1 MYRFTNDYSEGAHP
15 SVLNALTETNLEGNF
30 GYGCDPHCAHAA
42 DLIREKIGRPD
53 ADVHFF
59 VGGTQTNATCICA
72 FLRPHE
78 AAIAAHSGH
87 ICVHETGAVEATG
100 HKCIAMPAAPGGKL
114 TPELVRQA
122 VAAHPDEHMVKPRL
136 VYVSNTTEVGGVYTT
151 AELEALRAVCDEL
164 GLLLYLDGA
173 RLASALACGGAS
185 FEDLGRLCD
194 AFYIGGTKNG
204 AIFGEAVCI
213 MNPALKPD
221 FRYILKQHGGMLAK
235 GWLLGVQFEQLM
247 RSGLYEELGE
257 HSTRMAQQLAEGL
270 KGLGVEFLFE
280 SPSNQIFPILPDE
293 VLAKLEGA
301 FHWEVNATLEGGR
314 SCIRLVC
321 GWATQQ
327 AAVTAFLLAVEQ
339 ALKDCPACV

>member
-15 SVLNALTETNLEGNF
+15 SILEAMTATNLEGNF
-30 GYGCDPHCAHAA
+30 GYGCDPHCEHAA
-42 DLIREKIGRPD
+42 ALIRQKIGRPD

-151 AELEALRAVCDEL
+151 AELEVLRAVCDEL

-257 HSTRMAQQLAEGL
+257 HSTRMARQLAEGL

-321 GWATQQ
+321 SWATQQ

>member
-15 SVLNALTETNLEGNF
+15 SILEAMTATNLEGNF
-30 GYGCDPHCAHAA
+30 GYGCDPHCEHAA
-42 DLIREKIGRPD
+42 ALIRQKIGRPD

-122 VAAHPDEHMVKPRL
+122 AAHPDEHMVKPRL

-280 SPSNQIFPILPDE
+280 NPSNQIFPILPDE

-321 GWATQQ
+321 SWATQQ

>member
-15 SVLNALTETNLEGNF
+15 RILDAMVRTNLEGNF
-30 GYGCDPHCAHAA
+30 GYSTDPHSKHAHE
-42 DLIREKIGRPD
+42 LIRAAIGRPD
-53 ADVHFF
+53 ADVHIL
-59 VGGTQTNATCICA
+59 VGGTQTNATCLCA

-78 AAIAAHSGH
+78 AAIAASTGH
-87 ICVHETGAVEATG
+87 ICVHETGTIEATG

-321 GWATQQ
+321 SWATQQ

-339 ALKDCPACV
+339 ALKDCPACL

>member
-15 SVLNALTETNLEGNF
+15 SILEAMTATNLEGNF
-30 GYGCDPHCAHAA
+30 GYGCDPHCEHAA
-42 DLIREKIGRPD
+42 ALIRQRIGRPD

-204 AIFGEAVCI
+204 AIFSEAVCI

-280 SPSNQIFPILPDE
+280 SPSNQIFPILSDE

-321 GWATQQ
+321 SWATQQ
-327 AAVTAFLLAVEQ
+327 AAVTAFLLAVEG

>member
-15 SVLNALTETNLEGNF
+15 SILEAMTATNLEGNF
-30 GYGCDPHCAHAA
+30 GYGRDPHCAHAA
-42 DLIREKIGRPD
+42 DLIREKIARPD

-136 VYVSNTTEVGGVYTT
+136 VYVSNTTETGGVYTT

-301 FHWEVNATLEGGR
+301 FHWEVNATLECGR

-321 GWATQQ
+321 SWATQQ

-339 ALKDCPACV
+339 ALKDCPACM

>member
-15 SVLNALTETNLEGNF
+15 SILEAMTATNLEGNF
-30 GYGCDPHCAHAA
+30 GYGCDPHCEHAA
-42 DLIREKIGRPD
+42 ALIRQKIGRPD

-185 FEDLGRLCD
+185 FEDLGALCD

-321 GWATQQ
+321 SWATQQ

>member
-15 SVLNALTETNLEGNF
+15 SILEAMTATNLEGNF
-30 GYGCDPHCAHAA
+30 GYGCDPHCEHAA
-42 DLIREKIGRPD
+42 ALIRQKIARPD

-270 KGLGVEFLFE
+270 KGLGVESLFE

-321 GWATQQ
+321 SWATQQ

>member
-15 SVLNALTETNLEGNF
+15 SILEAMTATNLEGNF
-30 GYGCDPHCAHAA
+30 GYGCDPHCEHAA
-42 DLIREKIGRPD
+42 ALIRQKIGHPD

-321 GWATQQ
+321 SWATQQ
-327 AAVTAFLLAVEQ
+327 AAVTAFLLAVEG

>member
-15 SVLNALTETNLEGNF
+15 SILEAMTATNLEGNF
-30 GYGCDPHCAHAA
+30 GYGCDPHCEHAA
-42 DLIREKIGRPD
+42 ALIRQKIGRPD

-151 AELEALRAVCDEL
+151 AELEALRAVCNEL

-321 GWATQQ
+321 SWATQQ

>member
-15 SVLNALTETNLEGNF
+15 SILEAMTATNLEGNF
-30 GYGCDPHCAHAA
+30 GYGCDPHCEHAA
-42 DLIREKIGRPD
+42 ALIRQKIGRPD

-321 GWATQQ
+321 SWTTQQ
-327 AAVTAFLLAVEQ
+327 AAVTAFLLAVEG

>member
-15 SVLNALTETNLEGNF
+15 SILEAMTATNLEGNF
-30 GYGCDPHCAHAA
+30 GYGCDPHCEHAA
-42 DLIREKIGRPD
+42 ALIRQKIGRPD

-339 ALKDCPACV
+339 ALKDCPACM

>member
-15 SVLNALTETNLEGNF
+15 SILEAMTATNLEGNF
-30 GYGCDPHCAHAA
+30 GYGCDPHCEHAA
-42 DLIREKIGRPD
+42 ALIRQKIGRPD

-247 RSGLYEELGE
+247 RSGFYEELGE

-321 GWATQQ
+321 SWATQQ

-339 ALKDCPACV
+339 ALKDCPACM

>member
-15 SVLNALTETNLEGNF
+15 SILEAMTATNLEGNF
-30 GYGCDPHCAHAA
+30 GYGCDPHCEHAA
-42 DLIREKIGRPD
+42 ALIRQKIGRPD

-301 FHWEVNATLEGGR
+301 FHWEVNATLECGR

-321 GWATQQ
+321 SWATQQ

-339 ALKDCPACV
+339 ALKDCPACM

>member
-15 SVLNALTETNLEGNF
+15 SILEAMTATNLEGNF
-30 GYGCDPHCAHAA
+30 GYGCDPHCEHAA
-42 DLIREKIGRPD
+42 ALIRQKIARPD

-114 TPELVRQA
+114 TPDLVRQA

-136 VYVSNTTEVGGVYTT
+136 VYVSSTTEVGGVYTT

-321 GWATQQ
+321 SWATQQ
-327 AAVTAFLLAVEQ
+327 AAVTAFLLAVEG

>member
-15 SVLNALTETNLEGNF
+15 SILEAMTATNLEGNF
-30 GYGCDPHCAHAA
+30 GYGCDPHCEHAA
-42 DLIREKIGRPD
+42 ALIRQKIGRPD

-247 RSGLYEELGE
+247 QRGLYEELGE

-280 SPSNQIFPILPDE
+280 SPSNQIFPIMPDE
-293 VLAKLEGA
+293 VLAKLEVA

-321 GWATQQ
+321 SWATQQ
-327 AAVTAFLLAVEQ
+327 AAVTAFLLAVEG

>member
-15 SVLNALTETNLEGNF
+15 SILEAMTATNLEGNF
-30 GYGCDPHCAHAA
+30 GYGCDPHCEHAA
-42 DLIREKIGRPD
+42 ALIRQKIGRPD

-185 FEDLGRLCD
+185 LEDLGALCD

-204 AIFGEAVCI
+204 ALFGEAVCI

-321 GWATQQ
+321 SWATQQ

>member
-15 SVLNALTETNLEGNF
+15 SILEAMTATNLEGNF
-30 GYGCDPHCAHAA
+30 GYGCDPHCEHAA
-42 DLIREKIGRPD
+42 ALIRQKIGRPD

-270 KGLGVEFLFE
+270 KGLGVESLFE

-321 GWATQQ
+321 SWATQQ

>member
-15 SVLNALTETNLEGNF
+15 SILEAMTATNLEGNF
-30 GYGCDPHCAHAA
+30 GYGCDPHCERAA
-42 DLIREKIGRPD
+42 ALIRQKIGRPD

-257 HSTRMAQQLAEGL
+257 HSTRMARQLAEGL

-321 GWATQQ
+321 SWATQQ

-339 ALKDCPACV
+339 ALKDCPACM

>member
-15 SVLNALTETNLEGNF
+15 SILEAMTATNLEGNF
-30 GYGCDPHCAHAA
+30 GYGCDPHCEHAA
-42 DLIREKIGRPD
+42 ALIRQKIGRPD

-114 TPELVRQA
+114 TPGLVRQA

-339 ALKDCPACV
+339 ALKDCPACL

>member
-15 SVLNALTETNLEGNF
+15 SILEAMTATNLEGNF
-30 GYGCDPHCAHAA
+30 GYGCDPHCEHAA
-42 DLIREKIGRPD
+42 ALIRQKIGRPD

-293 VLAKLEGA
+293 VLAKLAGA

-321 GWATQQ
+321 SWATQQ

>member
-15 SVLNALTETNLEGNF
+15 SILEAMTATNLEGNF
-30 GYGCDPHCAHAA
+30 GYGCDPHCEHAA
-42 DLIREKIGRPD
+42 ALIRQKIGRPD

-247 RSGLYEELGE
+247 RSGFYEELGE
-257 HSTRMAQQLAEGL
+257 HSTRMARQLAEGL

-321 GWATQQ
+321 SWATQQ

>member
-15 SVLNALTETNLEGNF
+15 SILEAMTATNLEGNF
-30 GYGCDPHCAHAA
+30 GYGCDPHCEHAA
-42 DLIREKIGRPD
+42 ALIRQKIARPD

-235 GWLLGVQFEQLM
+235 GWLLGVQFEQLL

-270 KGLGVEFLFE
+270 KGLGVESLFE

-321 GWATQQ
+321 SWATQQ

-339 ALKDCPACV
+339 ALKDYPACV

>member
-15 SVLNALTETNLEGNF
+15 SILEAMTATNLEGNF
-30 GYGCDPHCAHAA
+30 GYGCDPHCEHAA
-42 DLIREKIGRPD
+42 ALIRQKIGRPD

-136 VYVSNTTEVGGVYTT
+136 VYVSSTTEAGGVYTT

-185 FEDLGRLCD
+185 FEDLGALCD

-204 AIFGEAVCI
+204 AIFGEVVCI

-321 GWATQQ
+321 SWATQQ
-327 AAVTAFLLAVEQ
+327 AAVTAFLLAVEG

>member
-15 SVLNALTETNLEGNF
+15 SILEAMTATNLEGNF
-30 GYGCDPHCAHAA
+30 GYGCDPHCEHAA
-42 DLIREKIGRPD
+42 ALIRQKIGRPD

-114 TPELVRQA
+114 TPDLVRQA

-321 GWATQQ
+321 SWATQQ
-327 AAVTAFLLAVEQ
+327 AAVTAFLLAVEG
-339 ALKDCPACV
+339 ALKDCPACM

>member
-15 SVLNALTETNLEGNF
+15 SILEAMTATNLEGNF
-30 GYGCDPHCAHAA
+30 GYGCDPHCEHAA
-42 DLIREKIGRPD
+42 ALIRQKIGRPD

-321 GWATQQ
+321 SWATQQ
-327 AAVTAFLLAVEQ
+327 AAVTAFLLAVEG
-339 ALKDCPACV
+339 ALKDCPACL

>member
-15 SVLNALTETNLEGNF
+15 SILEAMTATNLEGNF
-30 GYGCDPHCAHAA
+30 GYGCDPHCEHAA
-42 DLIREKIGRPD
+42 ALIRQKIGRPD

-321 GWATQQ
+321 SWATQQ

-339 ALKDCPACV
+339 TLKDCPACM

>member
-15 SVLNALTETNLEGNF
+15 SILEAMTATNLEGNF
-30 GYGCDPHCAHAA
+30 GYGCDPHCEHAA
-42 DLIREKIGRPD
+42 ALIRQKIGRPD

-321 GWATQQ
+321 SWATQQ
-327 AAVTAFLLAVEQ
+327 AAVTAFLLAVER

>member
-1 MYRFTNDYSEGAHP
+1 
-15 SVLNALTETNLEGNF
+15 
-30 GYGCDPHCAHAA
+30 
-42 DLIREKIGRPD
+42 
-53 ADVHFF
+53 
-59 VGGTQTNATCICA
+59 
-72 FLRPHE
+72 
-78 AAIAAHSGH
+78 
-87 ICVHETGAVEATG
+87 
-100 HKCIAMPAAPGGKL
+100 MPAAPGGKL

-321 GWATQQ
+321 SWATQQ
-327 AAVTAFLLAVEQ
+327 AAVTAFLLAVER

>member
-15 SVLNALTETNLEGNF
+15 SILEAMTATNLEGNF
-30 GYGCDPHCAHAA
+30 GYGCDPHCEHAA
-42 DLIREKIGRPD
+42 ALIRQKIARPD

-321 GWATQQ
+321 SWATQQ